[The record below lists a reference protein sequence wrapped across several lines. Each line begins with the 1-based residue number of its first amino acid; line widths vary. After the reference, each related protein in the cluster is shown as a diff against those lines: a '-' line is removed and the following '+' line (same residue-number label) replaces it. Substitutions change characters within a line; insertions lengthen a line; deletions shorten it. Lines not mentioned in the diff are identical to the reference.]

1 MIISIKRVKRLHPHC
16 LNRKEYIMK
25 IHKTSIRNIYRYLTM
40 MEEGETFRLG
50 VKVSNDMLAILGIYG
65 FDVTSEGQTVCPNPI
80 SPSTSYNAHGK
91 TITRRDLPKV
101 RRLVVRYWQLTD
113 KRGNVHSGTW
123 DDYGPFYPKEFLPPL
138 RIPFTLSRGYLH
150 SEVFTFHYNL
160 CNAKRILLATNILL
174 EMFGVCE
181 VLGQDLSSKLPQ
193 GRQLD
198 WKILPSGHRSEEE
211 INSQIE
217 RFTKR
222 YDEPTRENIA
232 QNHALLQEH
241 HPNFYAYG
249 KDGFNGYI
257 VYGYHDKDKFFLE
270 SCLPDNATYILGGD
284 WKKIS
289 KLTKQEVI
297 KGKLH
302 VARVFHNDNW
312 ERHILNHLR
321 EQQTLFS

>member
-1 MIISIKRVKRLHPHC
+1 
-16 LNRKEYIMK
+16 
-25 IHKTSIRNIYRYLTM
+25 

-50 VKVSNDMLAILGIYG
+50 VKVSNDMLAILGTYG

-321 EQQTLFS
+321 EQQNLFS